1 MSVSPRFPHPL
12 AAKVPEITLVFWVI
26 KVLTTGM
33 GETAS
38 DYFAHT
44 SLVLAGVVGVGGLA
58 AALWWQL
65 STTEYRPA
73 AYWTAVAMV
82 AVTGTM
88 VADALHR
95 FVGLSYAVT
104 TPFYAVVL
112 AVVLAWWWFSE
123 GTLSIHS
130 IYTRRR
136 EAFYWLAVMASFALG
151 TAAGDFTAATLGLGY
166 LTSGLLFAAMMLVP
180 LVAWRLG
187 LNAVVAFWA
196 AYILTRPL
204 GASFADWLGKPA
216 YRSGLGYGDGTVTV
230 VTLLVIVGLVAW
242 VAATGHGVQAR
253 REPELETERA

>member
-1 MSVSPRFPHPL
+1 MPVSPRFPQPL
-12 AAKVPEITLVFWVI
+12 AAKVPEITLLFWLI

-38 DYFAHT
+38 DYLAHT
-44 SLVLAGVVGVGGLA
+44 SLALAGLIGVGGLV

-104 TPFYAVVL
+104 TPFYAAVL
-112 AVVLAWWWFSE
+112 AGVLVWWWLCE
-123 GTLSIHS
+123 RTLSIHS
-130 IYTRRR
+130 IHTRRR

-151 TAAGDFTAATLGLGY
+151 TAAGDFTAATLNLGY
-166 LTSGLLFAAMMLVP
+166 LTSGLLFAAMILVP

-187 LNAVVAFWA
+187 LDAVVAFWA

-216 YRSGLGYGDGTVTV
+216 YRSGLGYGDGTVTL
-230 VTLLVIVGLVAW
+230 VTLLLIVALVAW
-242 VAATGHGVQAR
+242 VRATGHGVQAGHR
-253 REPELETERA
+253 AERETEPA